1 MLSRSKNI
9 IEFPEI
15 FELGVENIIITNTIS
30 NEVEC
35 QFRIMENELNKNK
48 DRWSPSIYNLA
59 LGKIKSTRKIIKD
72 IKVYDDG
79 LNHKDVWNK
88 FVLSRIK
95 EDSWKTRKK
104 GFSKDFFI
112 AKEINDLSAN
122 FKDFE
127 IIFATNNIGDFKGFV
142 SPRIFVLELDQ
153 VLSEYY
159 KNATLISKIKAAF
172 WNEFTEEEELD
183 PNGYVHVT
191 ESSVVESVGYQMG
204 ARSIKFINNDRFV
217 IEYEGNEINGSSVME
232 LSEKSVFEVKCYMD
246 MEIEL
251 ENSSV
256 EVHTKEVCIFVNYS
270 ELHLKEISESSK

>member
-1 MLSRSKNI
+1 M
-9 IEFPEI
+9 
-15 FELGVENIIITNTIS
+15 
-30 NEVEC
+30 
-35 QFRIMENELNKNK
+35 
-48 DRWSPSIYNLA
+48 
-59 LGKIKSTRKIIKD
+59 
-72 IKVYDDG
+72 
-79 LNHKDVWNK
+79 
-88 FVLSRIK
+88 
-95 EDSWKTRKK
+95 
-104 GFSKDFFI
+104 
-112 AKEINDLSAN
+112 
-122 FKDFE
+122 
-127 IIFATNNIGDFKGFV
+127 
-142 SPRIFVLELDQ
+142 
-153 VLSEYY
+153 SEYY

-204 ARSIKFINNDRFV
+204 ARSIKFTNNDRFV

-232 LSEKSVFEVKCYMD
+232 LSEKSVFKVKCYMD